1 MITIFKNT
9 ESGLVQLDEPANG
22 SWIRVQDPE
31 SREINGLV
39 ELGIPQD
46 FISSALDEDERS
58 RTERDDNGAILIV
71 LRVPLFMGAKE
82 DVPYTTVPLG
92 VILTDKYILT
102 VSRGASAILDDF
114 ASGRLKGFSTG
125 KRNRFVLRILFSV
138 AARYLMFLREIDKTV
153 EAVEDRLQR
162 SMRNK
167 EVLDLLKYQ
176 KSLVYFATALKANEI
191 VLERLQRSQLFKM
204 YPDDEDLLED
214 VITENQ
220 QAIEMVNISGSIL
233 NTMMDAFSS
242 IISNNLNVMLK
253 FLTSVTIILS
263 IPAIVTSFFGIDAA
277 LSFQDHPL
285 GFVFVIVIFLAIAA
299 TVVWVV
305 MRKDWF

>member
-1 MITIFKNT
+1 MMKIFKNT

-31 SREINGLV
+31 PREIAALV

-46 FISSALDEDERS
+46 FITSSLDSDERS
-58 RTERDDNGAILIV
+58 RTERDDNGAILII
-71 LRVPLFMGAKE
+71 LRVPVFRGAKE
-82 DVPYTTVPLG
+82 DVPYTTFPVG
-92 VILTDKYILT
+92 VILTEKYILT
-102 VSRGASAILDDF
+102 ISKDASDLLDDF
-114 ASGRLKGFSTG
+114 ASGKLKGLSTG
-125 KRNRFVLRILFSV
+125 KRNRFVLRILLNV
-138 AARYLMFLREIDKTV
+138 AARYLGYLREIDKTV
-153 EAVEDRLQR
+153 EMVEDRLQR
-162 SMRNK
+162 SMRNR
-167 EVLDLLKYQ
+167 EVMDLLKYQ

-191 VLERLQRSQLFKM
+191 VLERLQRSQMFKM

-220 QAIEMVNISGSIL
+220 QAIEMVNISTNIL
-233 NTMMDAFSS
+233 NTMMGAFSS
-242 IISNNLNVMLK
+242 IISNNLNVMVK

-263 IPAIVTSFFGIDAA
+263 IPAIVTSFFGINQA

-285 GFVFVIVIFLAIAA
+285 GAIFVIAIFLVIAA
-299 TVVWVV
+299 TVIWIV

>member
-9 ESGLVQLDEPANG
+9 ESGLAQLDEPANG

-31 SREINGLV
+31 PREINSLV

-46 FISSALDEDERS
+46 FITSALDEDERS
-58 RTERDDNGAILIV
+58 RTERDDNGAILII
-71 LRVPLFMGAKE
+71 LRIPLFMGAKE

-102 VSRGASAILDDF
+102 VSRGASVILDDF

-125 KRNRFVLRILFSV
+125 KRNRFVLRILFGV

-263 IPAIVTSFFGIDAA
+263 IPAIVTSFFGINAA

-285 GFVFVIVIFLAIAA
+285 GFVFVIAIFLVIAA